1 MQPVCDAPVQCFT
14 MVHRHNTHADRQAD
28 TGRTSLRLR
37 ECHCIERT
45 GYDMLTIL
53 GLGPG
58 DPNHLTR
65 EAWDILCAAR
75 EIHLRTRKHPTVAGL
90 PGHLILHNFD
100 SFYESGAA
108 FEEVYAR
115 ITDAVITAA
124 QEGDVIYAVPG
135 HPLVGEATVHAILAR
150 AKTAHIA
157 TRIVSGLSFIEP
169 TLEAVAQHATISV
182 DPLDGLQI
190 NDALELAALH
200 HPSLNPD
207 KPALIA
213 QVYSRAIASDVKLTL
228 MNQYAPEHPIWI
240 VGLSSEEQASK
251 GEENTAVISSSP
263 LPRVSHVPLHELD
276 HRDIFDH
283 LTSLYIP
290 ALPAPRV
297 GGFEG
302 LQETVAH
309 LRAPEGCPWDRE
321 QTYESLRKDILE
333 EVYEVLD
340 AIDLGDIHA
349 LREELGDLLLNTIML
364 VQIATEGEEF
374 RMIDVISEIDAK
386 LKRRHPHVFGDEYGG
401 RVVVNS
407 VGDVLT
413 NWNAIKQLEHGK
425 GGKPARESAIDGV
438 PPALPALA
446 QAQKLAH
453 KAERAGF
460 RFDNHEQRLAKSHE
474 EIDEV
479 LTARDNNHRK
489 EELGDLLF
497 TIADLAD
504 GYEIDIETALREAN
518 LKFSRRF
525 RAMEA
530 IVRTRNA
537 DMKAMSSAELQAI
550 WHEVKLAEK
559 LEE

>member
-1 MQPVCDAPVQCFT
+1 VDARVLQW
-14 MVHRHNTHADRQAD
+14 R
-28 TGRTSLRLR
+28 TGCNHSI
-37 ECHCIERT
+37 HIT

-58 DPNHLTR
+58 DPKQLTR
-65 EAWDILCAAR
+65 EAWDILSAAR
-75 EIHLRTRKHPTVAGL
+75 EVHLRTRKHPTIAGL
-90 PGHLILHNFD
+90 PGHLILHDFD
-100 SFYESGAA
+100 DMYESGTA
-108 FEEVYAR
+108 FEDVYAR
-115 ITDAVITAA
+115 ITVAVIAAA
-124 QEGDVIYAVPG
+124 QLGDMIYAVPG
-135 HPLVGEATVHAILAR
+135 HPLVGEATVHDILAR
-150 AKTAHIA
+150 AKESHIE

-169 TLEAVAQHATISV
+169 SLEAVAAVLPTSV

-190 NDALELAALH
+190 CDALELAGLH
-200 HPSLNPD
+200 HPSFNPD

-228 MNQYAPEHPIWI
+228 MNQYPPDHPVWI
-240 VGLSSEEQASK
+240 
-251 GEENTAVISSSP
+251 IPSSP
-263 LPRVSHVPLHELD
+263 HPLFTSSLLRELD
-276 HRDIFDH
+276 HHDVFDH
-283 LTSLYIP
+283 LTSLYVP
-290 ALPAPRV
+290 ALPYV

-302 LQETVAH
+302 LQETVAY

-321 QTYESLRKDILE
+321 QTYETLRKDLLE
-333 EVYEVLD
+333 EVYEVLA
-340 AIDLGDIHA
+340 AIDEGDING
-349 LREELGDLLLNTIML
+349 LREELGDVLLNTIML

-374 RMIDVISEIDAK
+374 RMIDVIGEVDAK
-386 LKRRHPHVFGDEYGG
+386 LKRRHPHVFGG
-401 RVVVNS
+401 VVANTVS
-407 VGDVLT
+407 EVLT
-413 NWNAIKQLEHGK
+413 NWNAIKLQEHGK
-425 GGKPARESAIDGV
+425 GGKPARESAIDGI

-453 KAERAGF
+453 MAERAGF

-530 IVRTRNA
+530 IVRERNL
-537 DMKAMSSAELQAI
+537 DMKAMTGAELQTI
-550 WHEVKLAEK
+550 WREVKQSEQSPS
-559 LEE
+559 

>member
-1 MQPVCDAPVQCFT
+1 
-14 MVHRHNTHADRQAD
+14 
-28 TGRTSLRLR
+28 
-37 ECHCIERT
+37 
-45 GYDMLTIL
+45 MLTIL

-58 DPNHLTR
+58 DPKHLTR
-65 EAWDILCAAR
+65 EAWEVLSAAR
-75 EIHLRTRKHPTVAGL
+75 EVYLRTRIHPTVAGL
-90 PGHLILHNFD
+90 PGHLILRDFD
-100 SFYESGAA
+100 DMYENGAA
-108 FEEVYAR
+108 FEDVYAR
-115 ITDAVITAA
+115 ITAAVIAAA
-124 QEGDVIYAVPG
+124 QKGDVIYAVPG

-150 AKTAHIA
+150 AKEAHIE

-169 TLEAVAQHATISV
+169 TLEAMGRLLPTSV

-190 NDALELAALH
+190 CNALELAGLH

-228 MNQYAPEHPIWI
+228 MNQYSPDHPVWI
-240 VGLSSEEQASK
+240 IGRAGEKRSRGEKEIGTITSSPPPLLSSA
-251 GEENTAVISSSP
+251 P
-263 LPRVSHVPLHELD
+263 LRELD
-276 HRDIFDH
+276 HRDLFDH
-283 LTSLYIP
+283 LTSLYLP
-290 ALPAPRV
+290 ALPVV

-302 LQETVAH
+302 LQETVAY

-321 QTYESLRKDILE
+321 QTYETLRKDLLE
-333 EVYEVLD
+333 EVYEVLA
-340 AIDLGDIHA
+340 AIDEGDING
-349 LREELGDLLLNTIML
+349 LREELGDVLLNLIML

-374 RMIDVISEIDAK
+374 RMIDVIGEVDAK
-386 LKRRHPHVFGDEYGG
+386 LKRRHPHVFGD
-401 RVVVNS
+401 VVVNN

-413 NWNAIKQLEHGK
+413 NWNAIKQQEHSK

-489 EELGDLLF
+489 EEFGDLLF

-504 GYEIDIETALREAN
+504 GYDIDIETALREAN

-530 IVRTRNA
+530 IVRERDL
-537 DMKAMSSAELQAI
+537 DMKAMSGVELQAV
-550 WHEVKLAEK
+550 WREVKLAEHSPS
-559 LEE
+559 